1 MNRKVVHLVSS
12 PATSGVTATIRLV
25 ATGLRDK
32 GWEPVLVHYGQQDGI
47 VSELLNEGIS
57 VHQIKAPPLSYGPIR
72 TQWIISRLRKVLRKI
87 DPCLVNAHSFDA
99 DLMAARALPA
109 GGPPIIITSHSFS
122 YVQWVK
128 SHLQDYERW
137 GKRFSILVPVC
148 ESLGN
153 DILKIPAM
161 SGMKMRVI
169 FNVPDRRFF
178 SSITISERNKN
189 RALYGLNP
197 TDVVIASVANFTPVK
212 GHDILAEAFKLLVRK
227 NPNLRLLMAGSAGPD
242 PDRQLFQFSIRKTL
256 KDEISRGQ
264 VIIIDPCNDARLVL
278 SSADVYVQPSY
289 TEALSVAIG
298 EALASGLP
306 VVATSVGGN
315 PEIVVDGRTGLLVPP
330 ANPDLMANA
339 IGNLLCDPIL
349 RRRLGDAAKT
359 YALER
364 LPSSSLLAAYDR
376 CYNDLLTDQYNLL
389 K

>member
-32 GWEPVLVHYGQQDGI
+32 GWEPCLIHYGQQDGI
-47 VSELLNEGIS
+47 VPELLNEGIA

-72 TQWIISRLRKVLRKI
+72 TQWIISRLRKVLREI

-99 DLMAARALPA
+99 DLMAARALP
-109 GGPPIIITSHSFS
+109 GEGPPIIITSQSFS

-128 SHLQDYERW
+128 NHLKDYERW

-169 FNVPDRRFF
+169 FNVPDQRFF
-178 SSITISERNKN
+178 MPIEISERART

-197 TDVVIASVANFTPVK
+197 TDVVIASVANFHPVK
-212 GHDILAEAFKLLVRK
+212 GHDILVKAFKLLVRK

-242 PDRQLFQFSIRKTL
+242 IDRQLFQSSIIESL

-264 VIIIDPCNDARLVL
+264 AIIIDPCNDARLVL
-278 SSADVYVQPSY
+278 SAADVYVQPSY

-306 VVATSVGGN
+306 VVATAVGGN
-315 PEIVVDGRTGLLVPP
+315 PEIVIDGRTGLLVPP

-339 IGNLLCDPIL
+339 IENLLRDPVL
-349 RRRLGDAAKT
+349 RRKIGEDAT
-359 YALER
+359 TFTLEH
-364 LPSSSLLAAYDR
+364 LSSSALLEAYDHV
-376 CYNDLLTDQYNLL
+376 YEDALNE
-389 K
+389 